1 MSAVA
6 AITAKIG
13 MPLSAR
19 KMSATV
25 MAIVRSMLGPLVEGA
40 GFHNGVVQEA

>member
-6 AITAKIG
+6 AITAKMG

-19 KMSATV
+19 KMSAAV
-25 MAIVRSMLGPLVEGA
+25 MAMVSSTL
-40 GFHNGVVQEA
+40 